1 MIYRMAATKKKLPY
15 GIANANRLFMAYKRY
30 AKKRKREFSL
40 TKERFLQIVVDA
52 CVYCARSL
60 TQEYG
65 QTTSNGLFK
74 YTGIDRLDNA
84 CGYTETNSVPCCK
97 DCNFMKRAMSR
108 EQFLEHIA
116 RIHKVS
122 ILK

>member
-1 MIYRMAATKKKLPY
+1 MAATKKTLPY
-15 GIANANRLFMAYKRY
+15 GVASANRLFMAYKRY
-30 AKKRKREFSL
+30 AKKRNREFSL
-40 TKERFLQIVVDA
+40 TKEEFLTIIVA
-52 CVYCARSL
+52 SCVYCARSL

-65 QTTSNGLFK
+65 GKNYNGLFR

-84 CGYTETNSVPCCK
+84 IGYTSNNCVACCK

-108 EQFLEHIA
+108 CEFLEHIA

-122 ILK
+122 ISK